1 MEREKTEIVV
11 GIAIIILSLLLV
23 LGVYNKG
30 FLEKKGD
37 YYKLKASFERVDGIN
52 IGNDVLISGVK
63 IGEVLTKEL
72 DKNNYNALITL
83 SINKEIKL
91 PLDTSAEI
99 ASANLMGDKY
109 ISLVPGAETELLKD
123 GDAIEFTQSSINLEG
138 LLTKFFFGLDSKN
151 ENTNSESQ

>member
-37 YYKLKASFERVDGIN
+37 YYKLKASFERADGIN

-83 SINKEIKL
+83 SVNKDIKL

-123 GDAIEFTQSSINLEG
+123 GDSIEFTQSSINLEG

-151 ENTNSESQ
+151 ENTNSEAQ

>member
-1 MEREKTEIVV
+1 
-11 GIAIIILSLLLV
+11 
-23 LGVYNKG
+23 
-30 FLEKKGD
+30 
-37 YYKLKASFERVDGIN
+37 
-52 IGNDVLISGVK
+52 VLISGVK